1 MPTDSDAE
9 RGGAMT
15 PTTAAATEA
24 AAAPA
29 TEPSTSAET
38 TTAAEKRSGPRPLTF
53 GRKGNIEIAFLWF
66 FVTVPFI
73 AVIAA
78 VPFAWGWGLN
88 WVDVA
93 IFAAFYL
100 FTGFGVTVGF
110 HRYLTHGAFKAKR
123 WLRIVLTVAGTM
135 SVEGAP
141 IRWVADHRRHHQFSD
156 LEGDPHSPWRFGEST
171 KGLFKGMVWAHV
183 GWLFE
188 RDNSNARRFAPDL
201 IRDKDIRKIQNN
213 FVPIMLFSLFGPAL
227 IGGLVTWSWWG
238 AVTAYFWASLVRIAL
253 VHHVTWAINSVCHVV
268 GEQPYRS
275 NDKAHNFWP
284 LAILSFGES
293 WHNSH
298 HADPTCAR
306 HGVDKGQLDSS
317 ARLIWLFEKAGWVWD
332 VRWPKEDRLAAKRVE
347 TPVAA

>member
-1 MPTDSDAE
+1 
-9 RGGAMT
+9 MT
-15 PTTAAATEA
+15 PTTAGTAQAVPQT
-24 AAAPA
+24 A
-29 TEPSTSAET
+29 TEPVTP
-38 TTAAEKRSGPRPLTF
+38 AAGAPEPKRAAPRPITY

-66 FVTVPFI
+66 FVVAPFV

-78 VPFAWGWGLN
+78 VPVAWGWGLS

-93 IFAAFYL
+93 IFAVFYL
-100 FTGFGVTVGF
+100 ITGFGVTVGF
-110 HRYLTHGAFKAKR
+110 HRYLTHGAFKANR
-123 WLRIVLTVAGTM
+123 ALRIALTIAGTM

-201 IRDKDIRKIQNN
+201 IRDKDIKKIQKN

-238 AVTAYFWASLVRIAL
+238 ALTAYFWASLVRIAL

-306 HGVDKGQLDSS
+306 HGVDKGQIDSS
-317 ARLIWLFEKAGWVWD
+317 ARLIWLFEKAGWAWNVK
-332 VRWPKEDRLAAKRVE
+332 WPNKERLAAKMIK
-347 TPVAA
+347 A

>member
-1 MPTDSDAE
+1 MPGTHTQPKGE
-9 RGGAMT
+9 AMT
-15 PTTAAATEA
+15 PTTAAAAETA
-24 AAAPA
+24 PQPA
-29 TEPSTSAET
+29 TEPTAPET
-38 TTAAEKRSGPRPLTF
+38 TRSAPRPITF
-53 GRKGNIEIAFLWF
+53 GRKGNVEIGFLWF

-88 WVDVA
+88 WADVA

-123 WLRIVLTVAGTM
+123 WLRIVLTIAGTM

-201 IRDKDIRKIQNN
+201 IRDKDIRKIQQN
-213 FVPIMLFSLFGPAL
+213 FVPIMLFSLFGPAV

-253 VHHVTWAINSVCHVV
+253 VHHVTWSINSVCHVI

-275 NDKAHNFWP
+275 NDKARNFWP

-298 HADPTCAR
+298 HADQTCAR

-317 ARLIWLFEKAGWVWD
+317 ARLIWLFEKAGWVSD
-332 VRWPKEDRLAAKRVE
+332 VRWPKRERFEAKRADLAA
-347 TPVAA
+347 

>member
-1 MPTDSDAE
+1 
-9 RGGAMT
+9 MT
-15 PTTAAATEA
+15 PTNATATEA
-24 AAAPA
+24 APPTA
-29 TEPSTSAET
+29 TEPTAPAESSATSET
-38 TTAAEKRSGPRPLTF
+38 KRSAPRPITF

-66 FVTVPFI
+66 FVVAPFI

-78 VPFAWGWGLN
+78 VPLAWGWGLT

-93 IFAAFYL
+93 IFAVFYL

-156 LEGDPHSPWRFGEST
+156 LEGDPHSPWRFGESAR
-171 KGLFKGMVWAHV
+171 GLFKGLVWAHV

-201 IRDKDIRKIQNN
+201 IRDKDIKKIQKN
-213 FVPIMLFSLFGPAL
+213 FVWIMLFSLFGPAL
-227 IGGLVTWSWWG
+227 VGGLVTWSWWG
-238 AVTAYFWASLVRIAL
+238 ALTAYFWASLVRIAL

-306 HGVDKGQLDSS
+306 HGVDRGQLDSS

-332 VRWPKEDRLAAKRVE
+332 VRWPKRERFEAKRMD
-347 TPVAA
+347 VAA